1 MSSMRSVIITLPKG
15 IQKSTIVG
23 TDFNL
28 TSLINN
34 NNNTF
39 KNQQY
44 QNIGVKMEPEYDDI
58 DYTEND
64 DVKQDGWSKGKKR
77 RLDHLTWEEKLQRK
91 KLKNRVAAQTSRD
104 RKKAKLDELE
114 DTVRS
119 LKESNDILTEE
130 CSLLRSQNE
139 ALIAETIKLRKECEI
154 NKNKIDNNYCNK
166 CHDNVEC
173 NATSLGSAV
182 SSINPLPKGGAIQTT
197 SSMTP
202 NAKLLIKIMILY
214 FLSTKSLKV
223 YKDQISMNSMNLPK
237 IFCEKL
243 PPKLK
248 QILINLMNRPQLQK
262 IPLKNLTIQKEWW
275 GRHQKM
281 WTPVESVKA

>member
-1 MSSMRSVIITLPKG
+1 MRSVIITLPKG
-15 IQKSTIVG
+15 MQKSTIVG
-23 TDFNL
+23 ADFNL
-28 TSLINN
+28 TSLLNN
-34 NNNTF
+34 NNNF
-39 KNQQY
+39 KQQQL
-44 QNIGVKMEPEYDDI
+44 QNIGVKMEPEYDDME
-58 DYTEND
+58 YTDND

-114 DTVRS
+114 DTVRA
-119 LKESNDILTEE
+119 LKESNDMLTEE
-130 CSLLRSQNE
+130 CSLLRSQNDT
-139 ALIAETIKLRKECEI
+139 LMAETLKLRKECEI
-154 NKNKIDNNYCNK
+154 NKNKIDNNYCKK
-166 CHDNVEC
+166 CHDNVNC

-182 SSINPLPKGGAIQTT
+182 SPINPLPQGGAIQMA
-197 SSMTP
+197 SLMTP
-202 NAKLLIKIMILY
+202 NAKLIIKIMILY
-214 FLSTKSLKV
+214 FLSTKSLNI
-223 YKDQISMNSMNLPK
+223 YKEQISMNSMNLQK

-243 PPKLK
+243 QPKFK